1 MLSLLTAVLGEAV
14 NHKPVDVSSAT
25 TVTNRTTALPM
36 QQQQHHSPSVIPQ
49 QTLLIFSHDL
59 LLHLKHCTNRAAV

>member
-1 MLSLLTAVLGEAV
+1 MLSLLTAVFGEAV
-14 NHKPVDVSSAT
+14 NHKPVDVTSAT
-25 TVTNRTTALPM
+25 TVTTALPL
-36 QQQQHHSPSVIPQ
+36 QQQQHHSPSVIPE